1 MSFERQLAIFVII
14 AATVI
19 TFVACLLLGGVP
31 INISL
36 LISIGVLL
44 GGLLFGRRFAE
55 FIIDLFS

>member
-1 MSFERQLAIFVII
+1 MTFERQLAIFVII

-19 TFVACLLLGGVP
+19 TFVACTMLGGIP

-36 LISIGVLL
+36 LISAAVLL
-44 GGLLFGRRFAE
+44 GGFLFGRRFAE